1 MRKLKIFFLVA
12 FAIGL
17 VSIGGSGC
25 SKSNNNSTPSS
36 SDSVLYSPWITL
48 KMTPDAGDTTFEQN
62 IAVKSLTQSIL
73 DKGTIMCY
81 LQYQGQVNYSS
92 DLGVYP
98 TFTLGNI
105 NLFTGLDAT
114 GLQFRYVIIPGKTAV
129 TDYKTIIKKYNIP
142 IQ

>member
-1 MRKLKIFFLVA
+1 MTIFSLVMA

-17 VSIGGSGC
+17 VSIGGC
-25 SKSNNNSTPSS
+25 KKNYYTTSS
-36 SDSVLYSPWITL
+36 SADSVMYSSWITL
-48 KMTPDAGDTTFEQN
+48 KMVKDQGDSNYQQN
-62 IAVKSLTQSIL
+62 IAAKSITQSII
-73 DKGTIMCY
+73 DKGTILTY

-98 TFTLGNI
+98 TFTVGNI

-114 GLQFRYVIIPGKTAV
+114 GLQFRYVVIPGKTAV
-129 TDYKTIIKKYNIP
+129 TDYKTVIKNYNIP